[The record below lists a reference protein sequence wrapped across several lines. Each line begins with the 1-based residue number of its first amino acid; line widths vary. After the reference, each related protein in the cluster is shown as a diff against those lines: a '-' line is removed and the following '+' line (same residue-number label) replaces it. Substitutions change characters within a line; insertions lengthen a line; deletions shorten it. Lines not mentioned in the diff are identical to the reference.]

1 VTLDGIRVLVVED
14 EPDTRDFLIR
24 LLESHG
30 AIVLAAGSVMEA
42 LTLSRSGHPDMLISD
57 IGLPDVD
64 GYELVQHIRE
74 HDSKSHSGIPAI
86 ALTAYA
92 RAEDRM
98 RALRAGYQ
106 VHIAKPVE
114 PAELLAAIASFAG
127 LIEAQRRR
135 R

>member
-1 VTLDGIRVLVVED
+1 V
-14 EPDTRDFLIR
+14 
-24 LLESHG
+24 
-30 AIVLAAGSVMEA
+30 AGSVGEA
-42 LTLSRSGHPDMLISD
+42 LSLYKIERPDILISD
-57 IGLPDVD
+57 IGLPQID
-64 GYELVQHIRE
+64 GYDLVQQIRAGDAE
-74 HDSKSHSGIPAI
+74 AVRGIPAI

-127 LIEAQRRR
+127 LIGAQRRR